1 VRQAVQDGKLA
12 PERLESFHKLAREV
26 TRIERQYEPQAQARA
41 KQDTKKATRA
51 LNTFQKKRG
60 R

>member
-1 VRQAVQDGKLA
+1 MRQAVQDGRLA
-12 PERLESFHKLAREV
+12 PERLENFHKLGREV
-26 TRIERQYEPQAQARA
+26 ARIERQYDPQAQARA

-51 LNTFQKKRG
+51 PNTFQKKRG